1 MTESPRLLGSVGGVL
16 RAEGLLLEAV
26 GPEDVTV
33 QGVSQDSR
41 TVRAGDLFLAWKGSE
56 RDAHDFVEEAARRGA
71 VAAIVERRLD
81 VAIPQLVVSDGR
93 RAGALAAQSVLGDPS
108 RALRAVGVTGTN
120 GKTTTAVLVRHLITP
135 DLPAAAIGTLGV
147 LDDGG
152 VWEGTEGLT
161 TPGPVQLAS
170 WLRELADRGLRA
182 VVMEASS
189 HALEQHRLD
198 GVHLDAA
205 VFTNLTQDHLDYHR
219 DFEGYLAAKA
229 RLVELVDSGGWVIV
243 NRSDRAWDRLDA
255 AGRRLRTYAIDEAAD
270 VRASEPSL
278 DTSGSSFTLEV
289 EGERRSVRTPL
300 LGRYNVE
307 NALAAVSAAH
317 ALSIG
322 LDAIVE
328 RLASAPHVRGRLEAV
343 ITAPFTVLVDYA
355 HTPAALEGVLSAV
368 EPLTA
373 GRVISVFGAG
383 GDRDRTKRRPMAEAV
398 RRHADVIVLTNDNP
412 RTENPEQILD
422 DVAEG
427 LEGVAYERFA
437 DRRQAIRRALE
448 IAEPGDTVILTG
460 KGHETYQ
467 AIGTE
472 KLPFDE
478 PAIVREC
485 LAELGVA

>member
-255 AGRRLRTYAIDEAAD
+255 AGRRLRT
-270 VRASEPSL
+270 
-278 DTSGSSFTLEV
+278 
-289 EGERRSVRTPL
+289 
-300 LGRYNVE
+300 
-307 NALAAVSAAH
+307 
-317 ALSIG
+317 
-322 LDAIVE
+322 
-328 RLASAPHVRGRLEAV
+328 
-343 ITAPFTVLVDYA
+343 
-355 HTPAALEGVLSAV
+355 
-368 EPLTA
+368 
-373 GRVISVFGAG
+373 
-383 GDRDRTKRRPMAEAV
+383 
-398 RRHADVIVLTNDNP
+398 
-412 RTENPEQILD
+412 
-422 DVAEG
+422 
-427 LEGVAYERFA
+427 
-437 DRRQAIRRALE
+437 
-448 IAEPGDTVILTG
+448 
-460 KGHETYQ
+460 
-467 AIGTE
+467 
-472 KLPFDE
+472 
-478 PAIVREC
+478 
-485 LAELGVA
+485 